1 MYRAIVADDEELIR
15 NGISDSIESMGLGIK
30 VVAKASDG
38 LETLE
43 IYEKY
48 IPDILLIDINIP
60 HINGLECIKRIRE
73 KNCTSVIIIISGYD
87 KFEYARRAIEHD
99 VDFYLL
105 KPVDDD
111 EFYEVIKQAIDKFN
125 HRLEEQN
132 IISKFYPEKPKS
144 KSSIIEFINTNYTNK
159 DLSLEYMEKQFNICR
174 SALYKLIK
182 SSTEKSFIEY
192 LTMLRINHA
201 IRLME
206 SDKEMTIREIA
217 LASGYTDQYYFSRV
231 FKKNTGFSPKEYKD
245 LLERNVKDE

>member
-15 NGISDSIESMGLGIK
+15 NGISNLIESMALGIK
-30 VVAKASDG
+30 VVATASDG
-38 LETLE
+38 LETLD

-60 HINGLECIKRIRE
+60 HINGLECIKRVRD
-73 KNCTSVIIIISGYD
+73 KNSISVIIIISGYD
-87 KFEYARRAIEHD
+87 KFEYARQAIEHN

-111 EFYEVIKQAIDKFN
+111 EFFEIMKQAIEKFN
-125 HRLEEQN
+125 DRIEKQN
-132 IISKFYPEKPKS
+132 IISKFSPEKSKS

-159 DLSLEYMEKQFNICR
+159 DLSSEYIESEFNICR

-182 SSTEKSFIEY
+182 TSTEMSFIEY
-192 LTMLRINHA
+192 LTMLRINHS

-206 SDKEMTIREIA
+206 SDKELTIREIA
-217 LASGYTDQYYFSRV
+217 LNSGYTDQYYFSRV
-231 FKKNTGFSPKEYKD
+231 FKKNTGLSPKDYKD
-245 LLERNVKDE
+245 SIERNGKNE